1 MGQNLRHGPSE
12 WTWEE
17 NKVFEYALAMHYDFF
32 EKGEWEKLAVLITT
46 KTPTQI
52 SSHYTHLL
60 EDIQSIESGL
70 IPPPRFQEKRSDD
83 NGGGSD
89 LEEGEGSSTEL

>member
-1 MGQNLRHGPSE
+1 MSGPSE

-32 EKGEWEKLAVLITT
+32 QKGEWEKLALLITT

-60 EDIQSIESGL
+60 EDIESIESGL

-89 LEEGEGSSTEL
+89 LEGGEGSSTEL

>member
-1 MGQNLRHGPSE
+1 MSGPSE

-17 NKVFEYALAMHYDFF
+17 NKVFEHALAMHYDFF

-52 SSHYTHLL
+52 SSHHPHDFKRKGVMTMAVAVILRKERDLL
-60 EDIQSIESGL
+60 QNFE
-70 IPPPRFQEKRSDD
+70 
-83 NGGGSD
+83 
-89 LEEGEGSSTEL
+89 